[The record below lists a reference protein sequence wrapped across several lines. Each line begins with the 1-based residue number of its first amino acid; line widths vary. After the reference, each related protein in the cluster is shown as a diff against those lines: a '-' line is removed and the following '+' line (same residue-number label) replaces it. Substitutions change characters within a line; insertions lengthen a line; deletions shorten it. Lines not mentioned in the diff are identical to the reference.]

1 MADVFGYYD
10 TNRGLLGDALAPAGI
25 AGGEYNPVT
34 PLPTMNVAGGAQ
46 PGPLPASFA
55 NWSADPTSP
64 LYGLYM
70 QTGDMQQVTAAARQM
85 AGLPPEETKNEGLD
99 RLIALYTQSG
109 NKANLPEL
117 MSGAQELGI
126 PLSDIQNEAYKRE
139 QESHINT
146 SAGFRDWLKVTGLM
160 AGGAIAGTALAGGL
174 AGGGAAGA
182 NAAGAPAAAGSS
194 DVLGAGGL
202 FGAGGAPSTLAG
214 LGGGGL
220 SSLNAGLAGAVDA
233 GTAGLTAGVGGGLAG
248 GTGLLNGGFGLEAG
262 AGGAPAAG
270 SLSES
275 IAGTPFQA
283 SGEYGAVSG
292 TPGTIPA
299 AAAQASGE
307 YVAPSSWLD
316 KLNQLSKMG
325 GGSPQGQAQSPQLSV
340 PLMPQRSGGGFLQ
353 QLVKPRPNYLGRF
366 GDAVMASQSANDL
379 LLKSKL
385 FGRERQ

>member
-10 TNRGLLGDALAPAGI
+10 TNRGLLGDALAPAGV

-34 PLPTMNVAGGAQ
+34 PLPTMNVAGTSGA
-46 PGPLPASFA
+46 PSGRGIYFDENNPAWQSYA
-55 NWSADPTSP
+55 NNPAYKGFDFRDYMLTPVATSTDTTQYETSP
-64 LYGLYM
+64 GSNDYWSPADIGGGYALQITPEAQLRRTRDARNA
-70 QTGDMQQVTAAARQM
+70 QDNVALTFAA
-85 AGLPPEETKNEGLD
+85 
-99 RLIALYTQSG
+99 I
-109 NKANLPEL
+109 
-117 MSGAQELGI
+117 
-126 PLSDIQNEAYKRE
+126 
-139 QESHINT
+139 
-146 SAGFRDWLKVTGLM
+146 V
-160 AGGAIAGTALAGGL
+160 GGL
-174 AGGGAAGA
+174 AAAGAGGGGAAGA

-233 GTAGLTAGVGGGLAG
+233 GTAGLTAGVGGGALAG

-275 IAGTPFQA
+275 VAGTPFQA

-292 TPGTIPA
+292 TPGAIPA
-299 AAAQASGE
+299 GATQASGE
-307 YVAPSSWLD
+307 YGAGPSWLA
-316 KLNQLSKMG
+316 KLNQIAKMG
-325 GGSPQGQAQSPQLSV
+325 GGSPQGQAQSPQFSA